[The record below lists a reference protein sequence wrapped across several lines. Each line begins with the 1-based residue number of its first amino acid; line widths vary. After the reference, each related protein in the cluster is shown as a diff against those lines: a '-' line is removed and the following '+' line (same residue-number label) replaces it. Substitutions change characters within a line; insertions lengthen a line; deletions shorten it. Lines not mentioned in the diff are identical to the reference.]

1 MLKRLLP
8 LSLPRRPGSVA
19 RIAVARGF
27 TLIEVMVALLVVAI
41 GLLGLAKMGALA
53 VSNTQ
58 VSSTRSLIALQAS
71 SLGAAMQG
79 NKGYWAAGVAPVA
92 FSTQGTTVTD
102 ATGVLTQAVPTC
114 FSASAPALPVCTPAQ
129 LAAYD
134 LQTWAANM
142 TAQFP
147 SYAANF
153 VCNSVAGAPVSCTI
167 TITWSE
173 KYVALNNTTAV
184 TSGAVQNA
192 TQSYTL
198 YVAP

>member
-1 MLKRLLP
+1 MLNCP
-8 LSLPRRPGSVA
+8 SLMNSPRRHQRPV
-19 RIAVARGF
+19 RRTVARGF
-27 TLIEVMVALLVVAI
+27 TLLEVLVAILVVAI
-41 GLLGLAKMGALA
+41 GLLGLAKMQALA

-79 NKGYWAAGVAPVA
+79 NKGYWAAGVAPA
-92 FSTQGTTVTD
+92 SFSTQGSTVTD
-102 ATGVLTQAVPTC
+102 ATGVLTQTIATC
-114 FSASAPALPVCTPAQ
+114 FSASVPTTPVCTPAQ

-134 LQTWAANM
+134 LQTWARNM
-142 TAQFP
+142 AAQFP

-153 VCNSVAGAPVSCTI
+153 ACNSVAGAPVSCTI

-173 KYVALNNTTAV
+173 KYVALNRTTAAA
-184 TSGAVQNA
+184 SGAAQTA

>member
-1 MLKRLLP
+1 
-8 LSLPRRPGSVA
+8 
-19 RIAVARGF
+19 
-27 TLIEVMVALLVVAI
+27 
-41 GLLGLAKMGALA
+41 
-53 VSNTQ
+53 
-58 VSSTRSLIALQAS
+58 
-71 SLGAAMQG
+71 
-79 NKGYWAAGVAPVA
+79 
-92 FSTQGTTVTD
+92 
-102 ATGVLTQAVPTC
+102 
-114 FSASAPALPVCTPAQ
+114 VCTPAQ

-173 KYVALNNTTAV
+173 KYVALNRTTAAA
-184 TSGAVQNA
+184 SGATQTA